1 MSSRSP
7 KTADTDTAMNT
18 RIEDS
23 ARLSRRSFVAIGPV
37 MAVGVAELAIG
48 PVAMWTPR

>member
-23 ARLSRRSFVAIGPV
+23 ARLSRRGFMAIGAV
-37 MAVGVAELAIG
+37 MAGGVAELAV
-48 PVAMWTPR
+48 PLHAEER

>member
-1 MSSRSP
+1 MSNRSP
-7 KTADTDTAMNT
+7 KTADTETAMNT

-48 PVAMWTPR
+48 PGTIWTPQ

>member
-23 ARLSRRSFVAIGPV
+23 ARLSRRSFVATGAV
-37 MAVGVAELAIG
+37 MAVGVAALAVPLHAG
-48 PVAMWTPR
+48 ER